1 MEENVMEFGSAFSFA
16 FQDPDWMKKI
26 GIAAVIFLIPLVGP
40 FILAGWG
47 LEITRRVINNDP
59 VPLPDWSD
67 FSGFLLKG
75 FHAAVVGLAYALP
88 GLLILICGEGIIGL
102 TTSMSHNSGNSST
115 VGGIASI
122 VALCMT
128 CLVTIL
134 LLGAG
139 FLIPAATGNLAA
151 SGDLGAA
158 FRFNEVIQLVRAAPG
173 PYIMIVLGLG
183 LVNSILSSLGIL
195 ACGIGILFTTA
206 YTTTLA
212 SHLIGQAYN
221 AAKAALAVSSA
232 V

>member
-1 MEENVMEFGSAFSFA
+1 MEFGRAFSFA
-16 FQDPDWMKKI
+16 FQDPDWLKKV

-40 FILAGWG
+40 IILAGWG

-75 FHAAVVGLAYALP
+75 FHAVVVSLAYALP
-88 GLLILICGEGIIGL
+88 GLLILICGEAVTFGL
-102 TTSMSHNSGNSST
+102 TGAMSSSRSDSSAI
-115 VGGIASI
+115 GGI
-122 VALCMT
+122 VTVVGLCMT

-134 LLGAG
+134 LVGAG

-151 SGDLGAA
+151 SGELGAA
-158 FRFNEVIQLVRAAPG
+158 FRFNEVLQLVRAAPG
-173 PYIMIVLGLG
+173 PYIMVLLGIGLAN
-183 LVNSILSSLGIL
+183 LILSPLGTL

-206 YTTTLA
+206 YTTTLGA
-212 SHLIGQAYN
+212 HLTGQAYN

-232 V
+232 I

>member
-1 MEENVMEFGSAFSFA
+1 MEFGRAFSFA
-16 FQDPDWMKKI
+16 FQDPDWLKKV

-40 FILAGWG
+40 IILAGWG

-75 FHAAVVGLAYALP
+75 FHAVVVSLAYAFP
-88 GLLILICGEGIIGL
+88 GILILICGQVATVGL
-102 TTSMSHNSGNSST
+102 TSAMSNNSGDSST
-115 VGGIASI
+115 IGGVLTVVG
-122 VALCMT
+122 LCMT

-134 LLGAG
+134 LVGAG

-151 SGDLGAA
+151 SGELGAA

-173 PYIMIVLGLG
+173 PYIMVLLGVGLAN
-183 LVNSILSSLGIL
+183 LILAPLGSL
-195 ACGIGILFTTA
+195 ACGIGVLFTTA
-206 YTTTLA
+206 YTTTLG
-212 SHLIGQAYN
+212 SHLTGQAYN